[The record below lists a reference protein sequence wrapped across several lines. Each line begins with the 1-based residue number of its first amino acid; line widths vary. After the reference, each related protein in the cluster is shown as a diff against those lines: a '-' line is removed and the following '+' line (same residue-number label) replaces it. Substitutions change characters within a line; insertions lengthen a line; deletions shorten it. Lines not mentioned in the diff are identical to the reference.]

1 MVPNVQ
7 SDNKIEI
14 PLLEKEGIAVFST
27 NVANGTDNLELSIR
41 FTCPNHW
48 TIMVS
53 EVFHIRY

>member
-41 FTCPNHW
+41 FTCPNH
-48 TIMVS
+48 
-53 EVFHIRY
+53 